1 MKNVKKF
8 LIVLSLVALLLASLL
23 LASCNTPVDSESESV
38 SESTP
43 DTGVQEKTYTV
54 TVMDQK
60 GQPFSGVEVVFAE
73 NGENLPSVTTN
84 AAGKASVT
92 VTPSALWTVTL
103 VNVPEGY
110 IAYGDAVAFENGFTA
125 EILIVKDP
133 DGTTAEYA
141 YPMPESG
148 TAEISVPEG
157 GSVWYAMGHYAPIGR
172 ELIVTDPNAKVT
184 FWDAGNNMAFDVEL
198 STVEADE
205 NGIHV
210 AVPQIGNPVRVTF
223 STKDGSSATYSFV
236 FRGKPGSSDNPFV
249 LEEPGTFTVSLAAV
263 EAGSDAD
270 SGVYYKWVATES
282 GVLHV
287 TCENPQNSITV
298 HNLTAY
304 IYGSPSSGASSVTGE
319 GLAVSAGDE
328 IQFIIG
334 AVSSQSGASPAV
346 DLEIVLSLE
355 SAE

>member
-1 MKNVKKF
+1 M
-8 LIVLSLVALLLASLL
+8 
-23 LASCNTPVDSESESV
+23 
-38 SESTP
+38 
-43 DTGVQEKTYTV
+43 
-54 TVMDQK
+54 
-60 GQPFSGVEVVFAE
+60 
-73 NGENLPSVTTN
+73 
-84 AAGKASVT
+84 
-92 VTPSALWTVTL
+92 VTPSALWTATL

-110 IAYGDAVAFENGFTA
+110 TAYGDFVSFESGFTA
-125 EILIVKDP
+125 EILLVKNP

-148 TAEISVPEG
+148 TAEVSVPEG
-157 GSVWYAMGHYAPIGR
+157 GLVWYMLGHYAPVGR
-172 ELIVTDPNAKVT
+172 ELIITDPNAKIT

-198 STVEADE
+198 ATVEADE

-210 AVPQIGNPVRVTF
+210 DVPQIGNPVRVTF
-223 STKDGSSATYSFV
+223 STKDGSAATYSFV
-236 FRGKPGSSDNPFV
+236 FQGKPGSSDNPFV
-249 LEEPGTFTVSLAAV
+249 LEELGTFTVSLAAV
-263 EAGSDAD
+263 EAGSGMD

-304 IYGSPSSGASSVTGE
+304 IYGSPSSGATNVTGE
-319 GLAVSAGDE
+319 GLRVTAGDE

-334 AVSSQSGASPAV
+334 AVSSQSGAAPAV
-346 DLEIVLSLE
+346 DLEITVAVE